1 MKGKKMGK
9 PLDDKPKNFKSSMLS
24 LFRYLKPWY
33 AAIVISL
40 LLSLAST
47 VLTLIAPDKMAD
59 LTNSIAAGLFTGI
72 DMDGI
77 KKAIIAILVIY
88 IAGSLFSCAASYT
101 MITVMQRLAWS
112 MRDSISKKINRMPLK
127 YFDKVSIGDV
137 MSRITNDVDTLSSTL
152 NSSITTLVQGVV
164 QFVGVTVIMF
174 ATNAL
179 MSLAAIGSSLIGFI
193 FMFAV
198 IKRSKKYFRRQ
209 QKNLGDMNGHVEE
222 MYSGHDIVRVY
233 GATGQ
238 AKAEFKRIN
247 NNLYESAWKSQF
259 FGGLMMPFMS
269 FIGNFGYVAVCV
281 VGAALTMSGD
291 ISFGTI
297 VSFIAYVRLFTSP
310 LSQISQAAGQLMSA
324 GAAGE
329 RVFGFLEEEELSDD
343 SNCTAYP
350 EKVTGKVDFDHVRFG
365 YDEDKAII
373 NDFSTSVMPGQ
384 KIAIVGHTGAGKT
397 TMVNLLMR
405 FYELW
410 SGEIRIDGVPISE
423 MKRSDVHTLFGMV
436 LQDTWLFEGTYR
448 ENIVYGKKDVTDD
461 QIRSACKAVGMDHFI
476 MTLPEGY
483 DTVLSDRSSLSAG
496 QRQLLTIAR
505 AMVEN
510 APMIILDEATSS
522 VDTRTEALVQQAM
535 YKLTEGRTSF
545 VIAHRLSTIRDADLI
560 LVMDKGDVVESGT
573 HEQLLKA
580 NGLYKELYY
589 SQFEAKCRTPFVIP
603 HRLSTIRDT
612 DLILVMDKGDI
623 VESGT
628 HEQLL
633 KANGLYKE
641 LYYSQFEAK

>member
-1 MKGKKMGK
+1 MKGMKMGK
-9 PLDDKPKNFKSSMLS
+9 PLDDKPKNFKSSILS

-59 LTNSIAAGLFTGI
+59 LTNYIAAGLSTGI

-198 IKRSKKYFRRQ
+198 IKHSRKYFHRQ

-423 MKRSDVHTLFGMV
+423 MKRSDVHALFGMV

-589 SQFEAKCRTPFVIP
+589 SQFEAKCRTSFVIP

-633 KANGLYKE
+633 KVNGIYKE

>member
-1 MKGKKMGK
+1 MKGMKMGK
-9 PLDDKPKNFKSSMLS
+9 PLDDKPKNFKSSILS
-24 LFRYLKPWY
+24 LFRDLKPRY

-198 IKRSKKYFRRQ
+198 IKHSRKYFHRQ

-589 SQFEAKCRTPFVIP
+589 SQFEAK
-603 HRLSTIRDT
+603 
-612 DLILVMDKGDI
+612 
-623 VESGT
+623 
-628 HEQLL
+628 
-633 KANGLYKE
+633 
-641 LYYSQFEAK
+641 

>member
-560 LVMDKGDVVESGT
+560 LVMDKGDIVESGT